1 MNYAHVDLPNTSG
14 SIVWLGL
21 LALVLSTFLPGFM
34 LACRVNKNKSNASIL
49 TASPML
55 GLVVV
60 FALMGILF
68 ISNLYSIFIAS
79 LVLLVLNIFAVIV
92 SKDDIKSIF
101 SNIGILEFNSNSKNF
116 MFGIFFLASLSVLS
130 PIFMFKFPYGV
141 DWIGFSTLSTMI
153 SSSGTLEYGA
163 PNLGNWLYP
172 PAFLSV
178 CSFYST
184 ILAIPEYELAFILGF
199 YSLFCILLG
208 IYSLF
213 ERERLGN
220 LGGILAFLSLGLFAK
235 TFDSGWP
242 TIASFI
248 PLLMGIFG
256 IIESNFELEKYDWK
270 LAILALITSLLLHP
284 TGFISLCLIQLL
296 FLVNVSGLNLL
307 KTQYKSIILA
317 LILTFTSLF
326 FISRMVN
333 DSVIY
338 SEYGWQGGLPLLLYN
353 FPLILVALF
362 FGAKNY
368 NDRKVKLFSSWFFC
382 LWILSFVNLLH
393 GLSELSIVR
402 LFSYIFYSMGVH
414 TFQIPLI
421 LVAGYGIFSSIDT
434 TEIESQ
440 ELRFHPKLKKISFS
454 FSIILLL
461 LIPSGL
467 YLLADVSKNEHHFGT
482 TESMLRLI
490 HETNSMEIES
500 VVFTENS
507 HWGFLHIEEI
517 DFETTSLPNLGL
529 MESDYTLQHLAT
541 NAIKRNDFDALS
553 EMRIEYAISSPMGS
567 LHWLL
572 SSLGTWDV
580 ILDHDGARLWKINP
594 NGSENIIRITSDSG
608 VCSTGICEEI
618 TGLWTDSRFLDPYG
632 LGDNRTKMMGESV
645 IDIDVNLSLESF
657 KLCILY
663 EVRGEVKSVRF
674 LTNLG
679 DVNFDSSNGWHL
691 QCVVYEEEV
700 PSTASLQVDAKS
712 SSFLFN
718 PSYFSGRSANL
729 FEEPGILIHHIEIHN

>member
-1 MNYAHVDLPNTSG
+1 
-14 SIVWLGL
+14 
-21 LALVLSTFLPGFM
+21 M

-49 TASPML
+49 TASPMF
-55 GLVVV
+55 GLVIV

-68 ISNLYSIFIAS
+68 ITNLYSINVAVFA
-79 LVLLVLNIFAVIV
+79 LLILNILAVIV
-92 SKDDIKSIF
+92 SMDEIKSIF
-101 SNIGILEFNSNSKNF
+101 SKSESIELNFNSKNF
-116 MFGIFFLASLSVLS
+116 MFGIFLLACFSVLS

-153 SSSGTLEYGA
+153 SSSGTLEYGV
-163 PNLGNWLYP
+163 PNIGFWFYP
-172 PAFLSV
+172 PAYLSV

-184 ILAIPEYELAFILGF
+184 ILSISEYELAFVLGF
-199 YSLFCILLG
+199 YSLFCVLLG

-213 ERERLGN
+213 ERKRLGN

-248 PLLMGIFG
+248 PLLMGIFV

-270 LAILALITSLLLHP
+270 LAILALITSLILHP
-284 TGFISLCLIQLL
+284 TGFISLGLIQMLY
-296 FLVNVSGLNLL
+296 FANVSGVNLL
-307 KTQYKSIILA
+307 KTQYKSLILA
-317 LILTFTSLF
+317 LIVMFTSLF
-326 FISRMVN
+326 FLSRMVN
-333 DSVIY
+333 DSVIF
-338 SEYGWQGGLPLLLYN
+338 SEYGWQGGLTMVLYN
-353 FPLILVALF
+353 FPLILIALYY
-362 FGAKNY
+362 GATKY
-368 NDRKVKLFSSWFFC
+368 NDRKVRLFSNWFFC

-393 GLSELSIVR
+393 GFSELSIIR
-402 LFSYIFYSMGVH
+402 LFSYTFYSMGIH
-414 TFQIPLI
+414 SFQIPLI
-421 LVAGYGIFSSIDT
+421 LVAGYGIISSIET
-434 TEIESQ
+434 FESESQ
-440 ELRFHPKLKKISFS
+440 ELRFRPNLKKFS
-454 FSIILLL
+454 LPFFITLLL

-467 YLLADVSKNEHHFGT
+467 YLLADVSKNEHHFAT

-529 MESDYTLQHLAT
+529 MESDYTIQDLAT
-541 NAIKRNDFDALS
+541 NAIKSNDFDALS

-580 ILDHDGARLWKINP
+580 IIDHDGARLWKINP
-594 NGSENIIRITSDSG
+594 NGSDKTIRITSTSG
-608 VCSTGICEEI
+608 ACSMGSCEEI
-618 TGLWTDSRFLDPYG
+618 TGLWTDFRFLDPYG
-632 LGDNRTKMMGESV
+632 LGNNRTKMMGESV
-645 IDIDVNLSLESF
+645 IDIDVNLSLESY

-663 EVRGEVKSVRF
+663 EVRGEVKSARF
-674 LTNLG
+674 LSNLG
-679 DVNFDSSNGWHL
+679 NVTFDSSNGWHL

-700 PSTASLQVDAKS
+700 PSTASFQVYAES

-718 PSYFSGRSANL
+718 PSYFSGRSANI
-729 FEEPGILIHHIEIHN
+729 FEESGILIHHIEIHN